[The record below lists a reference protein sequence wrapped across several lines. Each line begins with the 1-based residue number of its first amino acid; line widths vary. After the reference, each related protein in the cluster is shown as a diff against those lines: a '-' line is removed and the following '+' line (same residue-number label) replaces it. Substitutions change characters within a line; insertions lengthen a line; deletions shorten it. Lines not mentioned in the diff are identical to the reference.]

1 MKVLVQR
8 VLSAS
13 VAVDSK
19 IVGSI
24 QKGAL
29 LFVGFTITDTRKDLE
44 WFSNKV
50 IGLRIFEDQDGKM
63 NISIKDAKAELLV
76 VPQFTLYG
84 NCKRG
89 FRPDFTDALEPNKA
103 KILFDEFYGLLKA
116 SGLKI
121 EAGIFQADMK
131 VALVNDGPV
140 TLIIE

>member
-29 LFVGFTITDTRKDLE
+29 LFVGFTITDTKKDLE

-89 FRPDFTDALEPNKA
+89 FRPDFTDALESNKA

-116 SGLKI
+116 SKLKI

-131 VALVNDGPV
+131 VALINDGPV